1 MNNKKEYSQFYSTN
15 TEELFQNIINL
26 FSKELNLNNYFNN
39 IPIIEPCCGQGDLI
53 NFLKSK
59 GLNNFELYDI
69 DPKYINTIKQDT
81 ILNKPDYNNKI
92 VITNPPYAAKNK
104 LTKQQKDLYKGYL
117 NDVDD
122 LYQIYIKQVI
132 NSNVLLGILILPIN
146 FLFSESNKLRK
157 EFIQKYQII
166 YANLFEKKIFDDTT
180 SAICVIYFRLRQPDN
195 NKYIFSANLI
205 RKNENKKIKLEFS
218 KRNNY
223 CYGYEV
229 YNEKYDDFVKLS
241 RYDKEIKSDKNTDNK
256 KYLTHI
262 KVLTLD
268 PNMKAI
274 YDENPKIN
282 LISDRSLI
290 NIVSSEELKETEEK
304 YVIKKFNE
312 ILLFYREKYNSL
324 FMSSYREF
332 SRKRLSFN
340 LIYIWLKNIIN
351 ELIEIKY
358 TNDITNDLV
367 FKLCDIYNCNNEL
380 ISFDNLFEKIN
391 IEIINRNVNSF
402 VEHPDL
408 NKLQKHYNS
417 NVLFKQKYKTFN
429 DFYNYIIEH
438 IDDVFIQSLF
448 IKQSS
453 RQSYH
458 ELLQVYLMEYKL
470 NMKFKIHI
478 KNKLS
483 KTKSFDAIN
492 EENKVYLACKYVNEP
507 GGSQDNQ
514 INDLINFNT
523 YAKETD
529 YTIYLVI
536 SGNYGKK
543 RIKFLLEN
551 KLNKNVKIE
560 YL

>member
-15 TEELFQNIINL
+15 TKELFQNIISL
-26 FSKELNLNNYFNN
+26 FLKEYNTLNKQTNQI
-39 IPIIEPCCGQGDLI
+39 IPIIEPCCGRGDLI

-69 DPKYINTIKQDT
+69 DPKYKNTIKQDT
-81 ILNKPDYNNKI
+81 ILNQPDYNNKI
-92 VITNPPYAAKNK
+92 IITNPPYAAKNK
-104 LTKQQKDLYKGYL
+104 LTKQQKETYKDYL

-122 LYQIYIKQVI
+122 LYQIYIKQLI

-146 FLFSESNKLRK
+146 FLFSESNKIRK

-166 YANLFEKKIFDDTT
+166 YANLFEKQIFNDTT

-195 NKYIFSANLI
+195 KKYIFIANLI
-205 RKNENKKIKLEFS
+205 RKTETKKIKIELS
-218 KRNNY
+218 KRNNFS
-223 CYGYEV
+223 YGYEV
-229 YNEKYDDFVKLS
+229 YKENYDEFVKLS
-241 RYDKEIKSDKNTDNK
+241 RYDKEIKDDQ
-256 KYLTHI
+256 YLSHI
-262 KVLTLD
+262 KILTLD

-274 YDENPKIN
+274 YDENPKLN
-282 LISDRSLI
+282 LNTDRSLI
-290 NIVSSEELKETEEK
+290 NIVSSIELTQDEEK
-304 YVIKKFNE
+304 FIIKKFNNT
-312 ILLFYREKYNSL
+312 LLNYREKYNSL

-351 ELIEIKY
+351 ELVEIKY
-358 TNDITNDLV
+358 TNEITNDLV
-367 FKLCDIYNCNNEL
+367 FKLCEIYNNDDKL
-380 ISFDNLFEKIN
+380 ISFDKLFEKIN
-391 IEIINRNVNSF
+391 IEITNRNVNSF
-402 VEHPDL
+402 IENPDK
-408 NKLQKHYNS
+408 NKLLKHYNS
-417 NVLFKQKYKTFN
+417 NILFKQKYNTFD
-429 DFYNYIIEH
+429 DFYNYINEH
-438 IDDVFIQSLF
+438 INDVFIQSLF

-523 YAKETD
+523 YAKETI

-536 SGNYGKK
+536 SGNYDRK
-543 RIKFLLEN
+543 RIKQLLEN